1 MENRFEDVVQDV
13 LDLMREVR
21 AEHFPNLRT
30 AKILVLFDLK
40 KRRSNGKMVLGRIQR
55 TNDLLRYLT
64 QLQAAEEGYDY
75 IIYLDKV
82 CWNVVSDGDQ
92 TRIMRHELRHI
103 LHDIESERTPWK
115 LIPHDIE
122 DFAEEIELNR
132 DDINWRS
139 RVVGLTQEIYRVQEE
154 ESRE

>member
-1 MENRFEDVVQDV
+1 MENRFEDVTQDA

-55 TNDLLRYLT
+55 TNDLLRHLT
-64 QLQAAEEGYDY
+64 EDNADEGYDY

-82 CWNVVSDGDQ
+82 CWDVVANEDQ
-92 TRIMRHELRHI
+92 TKIMRHELRHI
-103 LHDIESERTPWK
+103 LHDLESERTPWK

-139 RVVGLTQEIYRVQEE
+139 RVVGLTQETYSQREE

>member
-1 MENRFEDVVQDV
+1 MDNRFQDVPQDV

-21 AEHFPNLRT
+21 AEHFPNLRI

-40 KRRSNGKMVLGRIQR
+40 KRKSNGKMILGRIQR
-55 TNDLLRYLT
+55 TNDLLRHLT
-64 QLQAAEEGYDY
+64 EESADEGYDY
-75 IIYLDKV
+75 IIGLDKV
-82 CWNVVSDGDQ
+82 CWDVIADEDQ

-103 LHDIESERTPWK
+103 LYDIESERAPWK
-115 LIPHDIE
+115 LTPHDIE
-122 DFAEEIELNR
+122 DFAEEIELNG

-139 RVVGLTQEIYRVQEE
+139 RVSGLTQEVYRQREEE